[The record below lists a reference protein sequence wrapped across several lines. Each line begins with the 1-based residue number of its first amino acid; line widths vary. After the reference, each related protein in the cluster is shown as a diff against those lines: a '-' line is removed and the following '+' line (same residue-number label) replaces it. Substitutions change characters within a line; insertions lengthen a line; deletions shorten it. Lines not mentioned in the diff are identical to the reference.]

1 MTGKFFK
8 YFTYNKGF
16 QLWWWQAKSL
26 QLFQDQFQLYNLDQ
40 QNKNYYI
47 MTIQEQ
53 ATVLGGFGIYFF
65 FGLSFLF
72 VWFFGFFW
80 LTCLDIWTLGIVY
93 LFFYMCYN
101 HLPLLIFY
109 EFLMLFHNHARVGG
123 WNNSTIKVNVLPVG
137 SMQYSPLYPHSGS
150 STGILPPGQA
160 ILLPS

>member
-1 MTGKFFK
+1 MTVFWFF
-8 YFTYNKGF
+8 FTYNKGF

-65 FGLSFLF
+65 FWAFVFVCLVFWVFLAYMS
-72 VWFFGFFW
+72 W
-80 LTCLDIWTLGIVY
+80 Y
-93 LFFYMCYN
+93 LNSWYCISFFYMCYN

-137 SMQYSPLYPHSGS
+137 SMQYSPLYPQSGS